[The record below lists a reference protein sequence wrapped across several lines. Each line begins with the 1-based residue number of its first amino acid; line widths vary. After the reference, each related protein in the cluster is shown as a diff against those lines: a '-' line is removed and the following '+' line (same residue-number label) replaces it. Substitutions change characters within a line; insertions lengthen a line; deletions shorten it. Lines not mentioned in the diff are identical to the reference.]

1 MVRGALLQ
9 VAGERYGPDAGGRR
23 ELSDVF
29 DLLLLLQV
37 KIPQPGLSRRGCA
50 LMSCPPKGLT
60 DARCQPPVGR
70 ISIAPGQETSA
81 LISQWRDF
89 LCSGAAIHGS
99 HSLGCWENKK
109 MALCRGE
116 GGEAVKGCDRVELSF
131 EMMLWT
137 RWILEEIVAS
147 VIGTGKENEATEEVI

>member
-37 KIPQPGLSRRGCA
+37 KIPPPGLSRRGCA
-50 LMSCPPKGLT
+50 LVSGPPKGLT

-70 ISIAPGQETSA
+70 ISIVPGQETSA

-89 LCSGAAIHGS
+89 LCSGAAVHGS
-99 HSLGCWENKK
+99 HSLGC
-109 MALCRGE
+109 
-116 GGEAVKGCDRVELSF
+116 
-131 EMMLWT
+131 
-137 RWILEEIVAS
+137 
-147 VIGTGKENEATEEVI
+147 